1 MSRLGLPSEYDYWLA
16 EYSPIIPQ
24 KSITTSVYVS
34 LVAAWWRNEVIWY
47 WHLASPMW
55 RKCSPNTIQYIVD
68 MNLIWKMIWQIICM
82 ICKIICND
90 NDNEK
95 LICSYI
101 EYWNKF
107 LLKVYY
113 FGPTPPPFLRKKSWF
128 WRFAES
134 YLSCARLA
142 LQKPTICIW
151 RKPHSSPFS
160 VCHWRMLYPDNAD
173 TLSALRPQSQYYTL
187 YTISSYLQLQ
197 YMCLHCFVIYC
208 QVLHV
213 ALKRK
218 WIVTQCF
225 VMKCNVH

>member
-1 MSRLGLPSEYDYWLA
+1 MTKKSRLGLPSEYDYWLA

-113 FGPTPPPFLRKKSWF
+113 FGPTPPPFLRKKVGFENLLKVICLVQGLPYKSLQF
-128 WRFAES
+128 VFEENHI
-134 YLSCARLA
+134 A
-142 LQKPTICIW
+142 LPSQ
-151 RKPHSSPFS
+151 S
-160 VCHWRMLYPDNAD
+160 VTGGCCTQIMPI
-173 TLSALRPQSQYYTL
+173 P
-187 YTISSYLQLQ
+187 
-197 YMCLHCFVIYC
+197 CLHCVHNHNTIHCIQYLVIYNYNIC
-208 QVLHV
+208 VCTASWSIAKCCMLHWNVNGLLRNVL
-213 ALKRK
+213 
-218 WIVTQCF
+218 
-225 VMKCNVH
+225 